1 METPNLDYII
11 QLADGSQ
18 EFIDEVISVLK
29 KEIITETE
37 TYLKSITEKNY
48 KATAEI
54 VHKIKHKI
62 SLLSL
67 EKSYYIAQEFENNLK
82 NNLKNNSNT
91 LQQEFENILDII
103 NDYVKSL

>member
-1 METPNLDYII
+1 METPSLDYII

-18 EFIDEVISVLK
+18 EFIDEIISVLK

-82 NNLKNNSNT
+82 NNSNT